1 MHFSKLLKMA
11 ILELKWANGPII
23 FRLSVGLLSLEPPL
37 PILKIFRR
45 HISNTHDQSGSR
57 VPITCDI
64 CEKKLCD
71 SVALKR
77 HKVFVHKEKI
87 QHWICEKCAKKKK
100 FQAIFFSEAS
110 FYRHMEN
117 KH

>member
-1 MHFSKLLKMA
+1 MIA
-11 ILELKWANGPII
+11 I
-23 FRLSVGLLSLEPPL
+23 GLLSLEPPL